1 MAIDNTEVIDGM
13 RAVKLQELIQKLIV
27 KMRCEN
33 EFDSKCYNDI
43 KIELQEKI
51 IEWNRNG
58 YVLKSDVVAISSLIE
73 QLVGGSRFFDE
84 DTAIKVEDA
93 SIEIMDM
100 IKQLN
105 SSV

>member
-1 MAIDNTEVIDGM
+1 M
-13 RAVKLQELIQKLIV
+13 

-33 EFDSKCYNDI
+33 EFDPSCYYNI
-43 KIELQEKI
+43 KVELQEKI
-51 IEWNRNG
+51 IEWNRKG
-58 YVLKSDVVAISSLIE
+58 CVPKGDVVAISSLIE

-100 IKQLN
+100 INQLN
-105 SSV
+105 SSI